1 MAETGSTRRV
11 VSIHLE
17 DAASLRQSPE
27 AEQERAVAIFDLIEE
42 NEFVPSV
49 EHPGPYHLVLAV
61 QDNKLVFDLR
71 DTENQEV
78 YKFILSLT
86 PFRRIIKE
94 YFDVCE
100 SYYAAIKA
108 SSLSQIEPDECRRG
122 QSIADPCATDF
133 HRMDPQIP
141 GGIASSDAVG
151 PCRLFGGGLGCSERT
166 QINCPLELRVADTRR
181 YLIDAGH
188 A

>member
-1 MAETGSTRRV
+1 MADAGPTKRI

-17 DAASLRQSPE
+17 DVASLRQSPE

-49 EHPGPYHLVLAV
+49 DHPGPFHLVLAV

-71 DTENQEV
+71 DTGDQEV

-94 YFDVCE
+94 YFEVCE
-100 SYYAAIKA
+100 SYYAAIKT
-108 SSLSQIEPDECRRG
+108 SSLSQIEAIDMGRRG
-122 QSIADPCATDF
+122 LHNEGSEILRDRLAGKVDMDF
-133 HRMDPQIP
+133 GTAR
-141 GGIASSDAVG
+141 
-151 PCRLFGGGLGCSERT
+151 RLFT
-166 QINCPLELRVADTRR
+166 
-181 YLIDAGH
+181 LICALH
-188 A
+188 MKT

>member
-1 MAETGSTRRV
+1 MAESGSTKRI

-17 DAASLRQSPE
+17 DAAALRQSAE

-49 EHPGPYHLVLAV
+49 DHPGPYHLILAV
-61 QDNKLVFDLR
+61 ADNKLVFDVR
-71 DTENQEV
+71 DTAEQEI

-100 SYYAAIKA
+100 SYFAAIKT
-108 SSLSQIEPDECRRG
+108 SSLSQIEAIDMGRRG
-122 QSIADPCATDF
+122 LHNEGSEILRDRLAGKVEMDF
-133 HRMDPQIP
+133 GTAR
-141 GGIASSDAVG
+141 
-151 PCRLFGGGLGCSERT
+151 RLFT
-166 QINCPLELRVADTRR
+166 
-181 YLIDAGH
+181 LICALH
-188 A
+188 MKT